1 MKVLKDILYKA
12 GILEVVGNTE
22 TPVASIAVDSR
33 AVEPWSLFIAVRG
46 TAVDGHN
53 YIEQA
58 IEKGAIA
65 IVCEELPA
73 EQHDVITYIR
83 VSDSSFALGNI
94 ASNFYGNPS
103 TRMRLV
109 GITGTNG
116 KTTCATLLYNL
127 FTKLNHKCG
136 LISTVE
142 NKIGDLTIPSTHT
155 TPDPISLNA
164 LLADMVEHNCLYVFM
179 EVSSHAVAQNR
190 ITGVEFTG
198 AVFTNLTL
206 DHLDYH
212 KTFENYRDAKKKFF
226 DTLPYGSFAL
236 TNADDRNGPFM
247 LQNTKGKRYT
257 YGLKNMADYKAKV
270 LENNLTGLH
279 LIIDGQEF
287 WTKLIGN
294 FNAANVLA
302 VYATAVLL
310 GEHKVDILTALSAL
324 SPPEGRFQYIKS
336 TNGIAAI
343 VDYAHTPDALE
354 NVLETIADIRTRN
367 EQVITIIGCGGD
379 RDTSKR
385 PLMAKIAC
393 ELSDRVILTSDNPR
407 SEDPEA
413 ILAEM
418 QAGVEP
424 QHYKKVLKVTDRRE
438 AIRTACS
445 LANDGDI
452 ILVAGKGHE
461 KYQEIK
467 GVKYPFDDME
477 VLKET
482 FNQLNS

>member
-1 MKVLKDILYKA
+1 VKVLRDILYKA
-12 GILEVVGNTE
+12 GITE
-22 TPVASIAVDSR
+22 IIGSTDTPVIGVTADSR
-33 AVEPWSLFIAVRG
+33 AVFPGWLFVAVRG
-46 TAVDGHN
+46 TIVDGHN
-53 YIEQA
+53 YIDNA
-58 IEKGAIA
+58 IELGALV
-65 IVCEELPA
+65 IVCEELPEEIVPA
-73 EQHDVITYIR
+73 ITYVR
-83 VSDSSFALGNI
+83 VNDASYALGNI
-94 ASNFYGNPS
+94 ASNFFGVPS
-103 TRMRLV
+103 ARMRLI

-127 FTKLNHKCG
+127 FTSLGHKCG

-142 NKIGDLTIPSTHT
+142 NRIGRNVIPSTHT
-155 TPDPISLNA
+155 TPDPVSLNQ
-164 LLADMVEHNCLYVFM
+164 LLADMADEQCTYAFM

-226 DTLPYGSFAL
+226 DQMPYGSFAL
-236 TNADDRNGPFM
+236 VNNDDRNGMFM
-247 LQNTKGKRYT
+247 MQNTKAKRYT
-257 YGLKNMADYKAKV
+257 YGLKNMADYKTKV
-270 LENNLTGLH
+270 LENHLMGLH

-294 FNAANVLA
+294 FNAYNLLA

-310 GEHKVDILTALSAL
+310 GESKVDVLTALSAL
-324 SPPEGRFQYIKS
+324 TPPEGRFQYIKS
-336 TNGIAAI
+336 KSGIAAI

-354 NVLETIADIRTRN
+354 NVLNTIAEIRTRT
-367 EQVITIIGCGGD
+367 EQVITVVGCGGNRD
-379 RDTSKR
+379 RSKR

-393 ELSDRVILTSDNPR
+393 DNSDKVILTSDNPR
-407 SEDPEA
+407 NENPEE

-424 QHYKKVLKVTDRRE
+424 HNYKKSLKVTDRRE
-438 AIRTACS
+438 AIRTAIS
-445 LANDGDI
+445 LANPGDI

-461 KYQEIK
+461 KYQEIEGIK
-467 GVKYPFDDME
+467 HPFDDME
-477 VLKET
+477 VIKET
-482 FNQLNS
+482 FNQLEN